1 MLQRLGSKLVK
12 HKNSTLYEKL
22 ESLDE
27 GATSIKEEVKT
38 AIGDLSSKL
47 EPLVNANKLYPKA
60 IQFTDLFDIYIHT
73 WEFKDAVVIET
84 KDAYHV
90 SCILRGAKSG
100 SFSDVKLEPIS
111 FKLPVM
117 PYGGGMLTRANTGLV
132 GTIDAGTG
140 DVGSSLVFNNLGSS
154 AKSSITL
161 NAIFWKRK
169 EGDVPLQ
176 TLELL

>member
-12 HKNSTLYEKL
+12 HKGVTLYEKL
-22 ESLDE
+22 EALDE
-27 GATSIKEEVKT
+27 GETSIKEEVK
-38 AIGDLSSKL
+38 IISSKL
-47 EPLVNANKLYPKA
+47 THLVEDNKVYPE
-60 IQFTDLFDIYIHT
+60 IISFTDLFNIYTPT
-73 WEFKDAVVIET
+73 WEFRDAVVLET

-90 SCILRGAKSG
+90 SCVLSNVG
-100 SFSDVKLEPIS
+100 SETFNSAKLEPVS

-117 PYGGGMLTRANTGLV
+117 PYGGGMITRTDTGLV

-161 NAIFWKRK
+161 DAIFWKRK
-169 EGDVPLQ
+169 EGDMPLQ